1 MGMRCEVRMLI
12 SLRTLHDKYLP
23 DLSRGFIADMAKRGD
38 IPAIKLFGRW
48 MFDPEAVLAS
58 LKARERGG
66 AKGPTEP
73 ARPAEPNLAPG
84 TTSHSSDAKE

>member
-1 MGMRCEVRMLI
+1 MLI

-66 AKGPTEP
+66 VKGPAEP
-73 ARPAEPNLAPG
+73 ARLVEPNRAPNAASS
-84 TTSHSSDAKE
+84 TSDAKE